1 MSTKI
6 ILKKSSV
13 PGKTPLSGNL
23 EYGELAIN
31 YADGKLHYKNSL
43 NTISAFIDETSVD
56 SAITAAIAA
65 QDLVDSANV
74 ISIFNTAFSG
84 KTTTDLAEGN
94 NKYYTTTRFDSDFGN
109 NTTSDLTEGT
119 NLYYTTARF
128 DSDLTTKTTTD
139 LAEGTNLYYT
149 TARFD
154 TRLGTKTTD
163 NLSEGSTN
171 LYYTNAR
178 VETFVDSAYLA
189 VKLPTYVTLTGTQ
202 TLTNKTLTDFTL
214 DSTPVYGHQYG
225 SVAIN
230 NDTFLG
236 DSTQSV
242 MAFFSSDSSR
252 NSILAIGKENQASH
266 VIGTIGTNASNE
278 LVVGLD
284 GTNAGFRIRN
294 NVGQNP
300 INLASGAND
309 LLVVTSGGVVQ
320 VKNSTEATTKT
331 TAALVVTGGLGVDKT
346 IRSQDLVVVNNITV
360 GTNGTGKLIGGVTG
374 TVSSIANHTTTNLAE
389 GTNLYYTTARFD
401 TRFSSKTTSNLA
413 EGTNKYYTT
422 NRADSDAR
430 YSISATTS
438 GDGSLTYNPVTGVIA
453 YQGPSQAQYMSHLAA
468 GTGVS
473 LDSATGVISIG
484 QPVGTGDSVNFA
496 GGAFTGN
503 LTVYGDLNVVGTQTT
518 SSFAD
523 YRVTNSLMK
532 LADSN
537 SNDLVDIGIVG
548 RYSDDGGT
556 TIRRAGFFR
565 DATNGEWYTF
575 DNLIQDGLDSS
586 TPDQT
591 IDRGHASFQKGTW
604 NFGYLRGSYLG
615 FDSDFRVFS
624 TNYQPKTT
632 SFTAVSAGR
641 YAINTSGGSFTVTL
655 PANPSTGDYIKLID
669 IGNWSVNNLTV
680 ARNGSTIEGYADDF
694 QLDIGQNVI
703 EFIYINTTWQV
714 YASIGQRGPQGPAGQ
729 NADSADFATNNFSI
743 AMAIALG

>member
-1 MSTKI
+1 MATRTKI

-13 PGKTPLSGNL
+13 AAKVPQVADL
-23 EYGELAIN
+23 EYGELALN
-31 YADGKLHYKNSL
+31 YQDGNLYFKDAGNAIKK
-43 NTISAFIDETSVD
+43 FVDETGITGVVD
-56 SAITAAIAA
+56 SDYLDLIA
-65 QDLVDSANV
+65 
-74 ISIFNTAFSG
+74 
-84 KTTTDLAEGN
+84 K
-94 NKYYTTTRFDSDFGN
+94 K
-109 NTTSDLTEGT
+109 
-119 NLYYTTARF
+119 
-128 DSDLTTKTTTD
+128 
-139 LAEGTNLYYT
+139 
-149 TARFD
+149 
-154 TRLGTKTTD
+154 
-163 NLSEGSTN
+163 
-171 LYYTNAR
+171 
-178 VETFVDSAYLA
+178 
-189 VKLPTYVTLTGTQ
+189 YVTLTGTE
-202 TLTNKTLTDFTL
+202 TLYNKTLVNPTL
-214 DSTPVYGHQYG
+214 NISTFYGDSFG
-225 SVAIN
+225 SVSIGSSE
-230 NDTFLG
+230 TLG

-242 MAFFSSDSSR
+242 LYFKSTDSSR
-252 NSILAIGKENQASH
+252 SAAIAIGVDNQIDHAIGVEGTAAASNF
-266 VIGTIGTNASNE
+266 VIG
-278 LVVGLD
+278 LQ
-284 GTNAGFRIRN
+284 GTNAGFKIKN
-294 NVGQNP
+294 NVAEAPFNVTG
-300 INLASGAND
+300 GTD
-309 LLVVTSGGVVQ
+309 LLTMSSGGVVT
-320 VKNSTEATTKT
+320 VYNTTEATTKT
-331 TAALVVTGGLGVDKT
+331 SAALVVIGGLGVDKT

-389 GTNLYYTTARFD
+389 GTNKYYTDARWD
-401 TRFSSKTTSNLA
+401 SALAIKTTTNLA
-413 EGTNKYYTT
+413 EGSNLYYTSV
-422 NRADSDAR
+422 RADSDAR
-430 YSISATTS
+430 YSISATAS

-453 YQGPSQAQYMSHLAA
+453 YQGPTQAQVLSHFAA
-468 GTGVS
+468 GTGVTI
-473 LDSATGVISIG
+473 DSATGYISIG
-484 QPVGTGDSVNFA
+484 QPVGTNDSVNF
-496 GGAFTGN
+496 GSGAFTGN
-503 LTVYGDLNVVGTQTT
+503 VTIYGDLNVVGAQTT
-518 SSFAD
+518 SSFND
-523 YRVTNSLMK
+523 YRVTNALIK

-537 SNDLVDIGIVG
+537 TNDLVDIGVVG
-548 RYSDDGGT
+548 RYSNDGGS

-586 TPDQT
+586 IPDQT
-591 IDRGHASFQKGTW
+591 INRADPSFQKGTW